1 MLDISLGH
9 TLRLFREVAGIDK
22 AMVAMM
28 LREVIQVKKPK
39 ITKNSE
45 DELSVEEGLTLF
57 SYDARYIRA
66 QLTAIEANLKLP
78 SEELLHV
85 LAELYEC
92 DIYDYIELLC
102 KYEEAKAN
110 SPGYTPWHSTKDNLY
125 LGIWRPEKGDP
136 CYYTYNANRAKTK
149 ECVLIRT
156 KENLFGK
163 KPAYKEWQYVNLVP
177 GQYQFALFIAMDS
190 NPEFSSYINTA
201 LGLGIEQ
208 FDAEGYLLYASIA
221 DWLQLKLPHILGM
234 HDKKASEKI
243 LLPEFFTEEAIKTYG
258 KTFLKKL
265 DGVSLDNF
273 QSLQCIKNILNHS
286 PMRSD
291 KYIAKKLLCK
301 VLSCLPRRILRK
313 ENLALIDES
322 TNPHEFGADAVSVH
336 KYKDRNVISKNHFRK
351 KTTENDT
358 KTKPIKQKVDVR
370 KSSTSDN
377 EADLERFREKVRS
390 FTSSISW
397 SDIADEDDVYGDS
410 SESHET
416 VAREVVEDMLPND
429 DSFAKP
435 TTNINDIEPEVA
447 DLIDETEILVT
458 KPISFDTGSV
468 RHEQPEKLN
477 IPVKQKKQKKP
488 SKSRHVPRS
497 ILNKAKESFSNQFYV
512 LVKPFGFQNDVD
524 INVDV
529 IVIPKK
535 G

>member
-22 AMVAMM
+22 AMAAMM
-28 LREVIQVKKPK
+28 LREVIQVKKPEL
-39 ITKNSE
+39 TKKSE
-45 DELSVEEGLTLF
+45 DELSVEEALALLT
-57 SYDARYIRA
+57 YNERYIRA

-177 GQYQFALFIAMDS
+177 GQYQFALYIAMDS
-190 NPEFSSYINTA
+190 NPEFTSYINTA

-243 LLPEFFTEEAIKTYG
+243 LLSEFFTEEAIRTHG

-265 DGVSLDNF
+265 GGVSLDNH
-273 QSLQCIKNILNHS
+273 QSLRCIKNILNHS
-286 PMRSD
+286 PMRNNKD
-291 KYIAKKLLCK
+291 VAKKFLCK
-301 VLSCLPRRILRK
+301 VLSLLPKRILRK
-313 ENLALIDES
+313 ENLSLVDES
-322 TNPHEFGADAVSVH
+322 AQSHEFGADAVSVH
-336 KYKDRNVISKNHFRK
+336 KYKDRNVISKSHFR
-351 KTTENDT
+351 KTTENDV
-358 KTKPIKQKVDVR
+358 KTKPDKQKVDTR

-390 FTSSISW
+390 FASTISW
-397 SDIADEDDVYGDS
+397 SDVADEDDVYGDS
-410 SESHET
+410 NESRET
-416 VAREVVEDMLPND
+416 TSREVIEDMLPND

-435 TTNINDIEPEVA
+435 SENINDIEPEDA
-447 DLIDETEILVT
+447 DFMDDTENIVT
-458 KPISFDTGSV
+458 KPISFETGTV
-468 RHEQPEKLN
+468 QHDQPEKLN
-477 IPVKQKKQKKP
+477 TPVKPKKQKKS
-488 SKSRHVPRS
+488 SKSKHVPRS
-497 ILNKAKESFSNQFYV
+497 IQNKANESFSNQFYV